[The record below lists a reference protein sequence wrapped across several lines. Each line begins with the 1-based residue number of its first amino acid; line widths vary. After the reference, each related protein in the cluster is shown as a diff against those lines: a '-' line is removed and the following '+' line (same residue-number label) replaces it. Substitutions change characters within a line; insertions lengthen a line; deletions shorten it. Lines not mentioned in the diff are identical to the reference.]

1 LVGDV
6 IIAVN
11 NTPVKDHAS
20 AMVQIKANDAGQPV
34 KLTVLGETRKIS
46 LDKSVAGTCLTLS
59 NCGEAG
65 VQVQALKPSAALDMQ
80 GLTVG
85 DIILSINGCLVIQHH
100 HAISLIDASET
111 TIDLVLAS
119 KMHSYRNAYV
129 DPSNPNLVHVPR
141 ES

>member
-1 LVGDV
+1 M
-6 IIAVN
+6 N
-11 NTPVKDHAS
+11 NVPVQDHAS
-20 AMVQIKANDAGQPV
+20 AMAKIKANDAGRPV
-34 KLTVLGETRKIS
+34 KLTVLGETRKIT
-46 LDKSVAGTCLTLS
+46 LDKSFAGTCITLS
-59 NCGEAG
+59 NCNEAG
-65 VQVQALKPSAALDMQ
+65 VQVHSLKPSDAFDMQ

-111 TIDLVLAS
+111 KIELVLAS

-141 ES
+141 AH